1 MSNFHPVLSSLII
14 TMSDRAYNKVYKD
27 ESGPLLEE
35 LMRHYLLEKRVKLDA
50 KRLILPDDKI
60 QLKENIQYN
69 INKVD
74 TLFISGGTG
83 IGPRDI
89 TPDVVKPLLD
99 REIPGIME
107 MIRVKYGMKFP
118 NALLSRGIAGVSG
131 QTLIYAIPGNP
142 KAVKDY
148 MNEILPTLLHSVKML
163 KGEGH

>member
-1 MSNFHPVLSSLII
+1 MSNLHATLSCLII
-14 TMSDRAYNKVYKD
+14 TMSDRAFKKIYKD

-35 LMRHYLLEKRVKLDA
+35 LMQKYLSDKRVKLNA
-50 KRLILPDDKI
+50 QREILPDDKI
-60 QLKENIQYN
+60 LLKNKIQQH
-69 INKVD
+69 INSVD
-74 TLFISGGTG
+74 TIFISGGTG

-89 TPDVVKPLLD
+89 TPEVVKPLLD
-99 REIPGIME
+99 KEIPGIME

-118 NALLSRGIAGVSG
+118 NALLSRGVAGVAD

-148 MNEILPTLLHSVKML
+148 MNEILPTILHSIKML